1 MLEGVDTYDIL
12 GGMRPNQLSVS
23 DLIQFEDEMAAA
35 FERSE
40 IKAPLHLSKGNEQ
53 QLIDIFKNI
62 GPNDWVCGSWRSH
75 YHCLLKGVPREELK
89 DGILDGRSIGL
100 CFPKQKVICSAI
112 VGGIMPIAL
121 GIAWAI
127 KRQNDESPC
136 PTDEKVWC
144 FIGDMTA
151 QSGIAHECMKYS
163 IGHELPITWVTE
175 NNGKSVCTDTNSVWG
190 DRTISDLYDYREY
203 TYNLTVPHVGT
214 GRWVS
219 F

>member
-1 MLEGVDTYDIL
+1 MLMAQE
-12 GGMRPNQLSVS
+12 
-23 DLIQFEDEMAAA
+23 LIDFENEMAAA
-35 FERSE
+35 FERGE

-75 YHCLLKGVPREELK
+75 YHCLLRGVPREELK
-89 DGILDGRSIGL
+89 DAILDGRSIGL

-127 KRQNDESPC
+127 KREGGNNR
-136 PTDEKVWC
+136 VWC
-144 FIGDMTA
+144 FIGDMTER
-151 QSGIAHECMKYS
+151 SGIAAECFSYAR
-163 IGHELPITWVTE
+163 GHKLPIEWIVE
-175 NNGKSVCTDTNSVWG
+175 DNGKSVCTDTQFVWG
-190 DRTISDLYDYREY
+190 NNESPHTQGYHYFLQ
-203 TYNLTVPHVGT
+203 VPHVGT

>member
-1 MLEGVDTYDIL
+1 MLTTQE
-12 GGMRPNQLSVS
+12 
-23 DLIQFEDEMAAA
+23 LIDFEDEMAAA
-35 FERSE
+35 FERGE

-89 DGILDGRSIGL
+89 DAILDGRSIGL

-127 KRQNDESPC
+127 KCEGGNNH
-136 PTDEKVWC
+136 VWC

-151 QSGIAHECMKYS
+151 KSGVAHECTRYS
-163 IGHELPITWVTE
+163 VGHELPVTWVTE
-175 NNGKSVCTDTNSVWG
+175 NNRQSVCTCTDAVWG
-190 DRTISDLYDYREY
+190 ERIISDLYDFRQYDYE
-203 TYNLTVPHVGT
+203 LAVPHVGT
-214 GRWVS
+214 GKWVT